1 MLNRFEKVWQEI
13 VEDLNISIP
22 EEEIE
27 KKVNVA
33 SMIEK
38 EAVVDS
44 ERSFISSVI
53 YNRIAIEMPLQID
66 ATVIYSYGYHIEKI
80 INCKEFDKKKNERY
94 VYDLNKILDLHKKL
108 STGIE
113 KIKKDFDNDKSSLTK
128 REREIA
134 LLAQRG
140 ITTKEISKRLFISTE
155 TVKMTLK
162 KVYRKLDV
170 HSKAEL
176 NTVKF

>member
-1 MLNRFEKVWQEI
+1 MHYLTTKLYNLIHISISYLYLKNYEKSVNTIEKVFEI
-13 VEDLNISIP
+13 ALKD
-22 EEEIE
+22 
-27 KKVNVA
+27 KVYF
-33 SMIEK
+33 IL
-38 EAVVDS
+38 S
-44 ERSFISSVI
+44 E
-53 YNRIAIEMPLQID
+53 
-66 ATVIYSYGYHIEKI
+66 YGYHIEKI

-108 STGIE
+108 STGRE

-140 ITTKEISKRLFISTE
+140 ITTNEISKRLFISTE